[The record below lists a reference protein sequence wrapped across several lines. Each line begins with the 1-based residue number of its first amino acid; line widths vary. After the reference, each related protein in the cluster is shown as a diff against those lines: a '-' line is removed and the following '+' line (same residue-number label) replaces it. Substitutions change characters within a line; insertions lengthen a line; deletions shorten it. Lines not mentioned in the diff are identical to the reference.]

1 MKNSVFFLLHHHR
14 SGKVQTRYLAGLLAG
29 LLMLAL
35 AFWLHRFPQRQAR
48 LLAEARSQAIIQIA
62 VAAAARPAVNVKN
75 SLTILARLPVVRGFN
90 AGRGLFEGISEW
102 RSDFALLLE
111 SFEAPLASMW
121 QEIINIGRGLE
132 WWQTIPDAA
141 MMRFWDLG
149 TFGCLPFASEEEEE
163 EAPPFG
169 LVSISE
175 EEHARISL
183 MAGIVPETMRLLTAA
198 FDQFFVPVS
207 QALKFVSILPG
218 LYSGGDS
225 AASPVHNLL
234 ALMLDDGQIRAL
246 ALKNFSGSLLAV
258 AGDAELFGSDPD
270 DRDCQI
276 IKSGIPFFC
285 GPVIYD
291 QQQKRPVWWV
301 AVPVRNEQRQPVACL
316 SAMVDINFLS
326 EMAVKTDS
334 GPDSLVFTERSGVA
348 IGHHD
353 PQIVAQQVNLSAA
366 LLPIAEIEEKPISG
380 IARRND
386 RMLLQTAASLKHS
399 GLRHLPDWYVF
410 IQTDLTHE
418 NSLDDY
424 LILLCVI
431 LLAATGVYVLS
442 CCVVRITNSSFE
454 ER

>member
-1 MKNSVFFLLHHHR
+1 MKNSVFFLSKNSR
-14 SGKVQTRYLAGLLAG
+14 SGKAQTRYLAGLVAG
-29 LLMLAL
+29 LLMLVL

-48 LLAEARSQAIIQIA
+48 LVAEARSQAIIQIA

-75 SLTILARLPVVRGFN
+75 SLTLLARLPVLRQFN
-90 AGRGLFEGISEW
+90 TGRRLVEDIGEW
-102 RSDFALLLE
+102 RSDFTLLLE

-121 QEIINIGRGLE
+121 QEFIDAGRGLE
-132 WWQTIPDAA
+132 WWQSIPDAA
-141 MMRFWDLG
+141 LMRFWSLG
-149 TFGCLPFASEEEEE
+149 TFGCLQFENEEDQ
-163 EAPPFG
+163 PPFG

-183 MAGIVPETMRLLTAA
+183 MAGIVPETMRWLTAG
-198 FDQFFVPVS
+198 FDHFFVPLS
-207 QALKFVSILPG
+207 QTLKFAGMLPG
-218 LYSGGDS
+218 LYSSGDQP
-225 AASPVHNLL
+225 ATPVQNLL

-246 ALKNFSGSLLAV
+246 ALKNLSGNILAV
-258 AGDAELFGSDPD
+258 AGDAELFASDPD
-270 DRDCQI
+270 DRDCRT
-276 IKSGIPFFC
+276 IKGGVPFFC
-285 GPVIYD
+285 GPVTYN

-301 AVPVRNEQRQPVACL
+301 AVPVRNEFRQPVACL
-316 SAMVDINFLS
+316 SAMVDVSYLS
-326 EMAVKTDS
+326 EMADKTSS

-380 IARRND
+380 VARRND
-386 RMLLQTAASLKHS
+386 RVLLQTAASLKHS
-399 GLRHLPDWYVF
+399 GLRYLPDWYIF

-418 NSLDDY
+418 NYLDDY

>member
-1 MKNSVFFLLHHHR
+1 MKNSVFFLLNHSR
-14 SGKVQTRYLAGLLAG
+14 SGKAQTRYLAGLVAG
-29 LLMLAL
+29 LLMLVL

-62 VAAAARPAVNVKN
+62 AAAAARPAVNVKN
-75 SLTILARLPVVRGFN
+75 SLTLLARLPALRQFD
-90 AGRGLFEGISEW
+90 AGRGFAEGIAEW

-121 QEIINIGRGLE
+121 QEFIDVGRGLE
-132 WWQTIPDAA
+132 WWQSIPDAA
-141 MMRFWDLG
+141 MMRFWNLG
-149 TFGCLPFASEEEEE
+149 TFGCLQFESEEDL
-163 EAPPFG
+163 PPFG

-183 MAGIVPETMRLLTAA
+183 MAGIVPETMRLLSAG
-198 FDQFFVPVS
+198 FDQFYVPVS
-207 QALKFVSILPG
+207 QAVKFIEMLPG
-218 LYSGGDS
+218 LYAGG
-225 AASPVHNLL
+225 ASTTAPIQNLL
-234 ALMLDDGQIRAL
+234 ALMLDDGQLRAL
-246 ALKNFSGSLLAV
+246 AIKNLSGNLLAV
-258 AGDAELFGSDPD
+258 TGDAELFGSEPD
-270 DRDCQI
+270 DRDCQT
-276 IKSGIPFFC
+276 IKSGVPFFC

-326 EMAVKTDS
+326 EMAEKTDS

-353 PQIVAQQVNLSAA
+353 PQIVSQQVNLSAA

-386 RMLLQTAASLKHS
+386 RVLLQTAASLKRS
-399 GLRHLPDWYVF
+399 GLRHLPDWYIF
-410 IQTDLTHE
+410 IQTDLSHE

-442 CCVVRITNSSFE
+442 CCAVRINNSSFE

>member
-1 MKNSVFFLLHHHR
+1 MKNSVFFLSKNSR
-14 SGKVQTRYLAGLLAG
+14 SGKAQTRYLAGLVAG
-29 LLMLAL
+29 LLMLVL

-48 LLAEARSQAIIQIA
+48 LVAEARSQAIIQIA

-75 SLTILARLPVVRGFN
+75 SLTLLARLPVLRQFN
-90 AGRGLFEGISEW
+90 TGRGLVEDIGEW
-102 RSDFALLLE
+102 RSDFTLLLE

-121 QEIINIGRGLE
+121 QEFIDAGRGLE
-132 WWQTIPDAA
+132 WWQSIPDAA
-141 MMRFWDLG
+141 LMRFWSLG
-149 TFGCLPFASEEEEE
+149 TFGCLQFENEEDQ
-163 EAPPFG
+163 PPFG

-183 MAGIVPETMRLLTAA
+183 MAGIVPETMRWLTAG
-198 FDQFFVPVS
+198 FDHFFVPLS
-207 QALKFVSILPG
+207 QTLKFAGMLPG
-218 LYSGGDS
+218 LYSSSDQP
-225 AASPVHNLL
+225 ATPVQNLL

-246 ALKNFSGSLLAV
+246 ALKNLSGNILAV
-258 AGDAELFGSDPD
+258 AGDAELFASDPD
-270 DRDCQI
+270 DRDCRT
-276 IKSGIPFFC
+276 IKGGVPFFC
-285 GPVIYD
+285 GPVTYN

-301 AVPVRNEQRQPVACL
+301 AVPVRNEFRQPVACL
-316 SAMVDINFLS
+316 SAMVDVSYLS
-326 EMAVKTDS
+326 EMADKTSS

-380 IARRND
+380 VARRND
-386 RMLLQTAASLKHS
+386 RVLLQTAASLKHS
-399 GLRHLPDWYVF
+399 GLRYLPDWYIF

-418 NSLDDY
+418 NYIDDY